1 MTQRS
6 FKVALAKGEVG
17 EMVVRSHLER
27 KGWIVYK
34 PHTEGAHA
42 FDILAI
48 LNKKSAIAIDVK
60 AKSRMNKYPATGI
73 NQKHFEEYKAFS
85 DKHNM
90 PFWVVFV
97 DESQR
102 TVYGNTLSELEIPR
116 MVGGQ
121 KYPFLMPTGYSPVRL
136 WPLEAMKHIARLD
149 DAVVLQLADLSQ
161 RSYAYEVPA

>member
-6 FKVALAKGEVG
+6 FKTALAKGEVG
-17 EMVVRSHLER
+17 EMVVRTHLER
-27 KGWIVYK
+27 RGWIVYK

-48 LNKKSAIAIDVK
+48 FNKKSAIAIDVK

-85 DKHNM
+85 EKHRM

-102 TVYGNTLSELEIPR
+102 TVYGNSLSELEVPR
-116 MVGGQ
+116 IVAGQ
-121 KYPFLMPTGYSPVRL
+121 KYPFVMPTGYSPVRL
-136 WPLEAMKHIARLD
+136 WPLEAMKHIANLD
-149 DAVVLQLADLSQ
+149 EASAVELTSLSQ
-161 RSYAYEVPA
+161 RNYSYEVAA

>member
-1 MTQRS
+1 MTQRN
-6 FKVALAKGEVG
+6 FEIAMAKGEVG
-17 EMVVRSHLER
+17 EMFVRAHLER

-48 LNKKSAIAIDVK
+48 FKKKSAIAIDVK

-90 PFWVVFV
+90 PFWIVFV
-97 DESQR
+97 DEDQR
-102 TVYGNTLSELEIPR
+102 TVYGNAISELELPR
-116 MVGGQ
+116 LVLGKQ
-121 KYPFLMPTGYSPVRL
+121 YPFVMPTGYSPVRL
-136 WPLEAMKHIARLD
+136 WPLEAMKHIANLD
-149 DAVVLQLADLSQ
+149 DACAAQLTSLSQ
-161 RSYAYEVPA
+161 RNHKYEVAA